1 MKRISEYTIR
11 GSILDNT
18 VKRLLLDDGRF
29 DTGYVVE
36 SFLLY
41 PEDPTASNSE
51 VYGCLATIAQT
62 ATSDWNAAL
71 NTQIGWSST
80 RTDGAYGV
88 AAPFQALDPDNL
100 IIQDLFLYANDGTGS
115 SSAVINYLI
124 KLVKY
129 EFPEARGALAMV
141 RNNSQGYD

>member
-1 MKRISEYTIR
+1 MKKIGDYTIR
-11 GSILDNT
+11 GSLVDDT
-18 VKRLLLDDGRF
+18 VKRLLLDDGKF
-29 DTGYVVE
+29 NTGYVVE

-41 PEDPTASNSE
+41 PERPNVANSE
-51 VYGCLATIAQT
+51 VYGCLATIPGT
-62 ATSDWNAAL
+62 ATSDWNAGL

-80 RTDGAYGV
+80 RTDGAFGV

-100 IIQDLFLYANDGTGS
+100 IIQDLYLYANDGTGS
-115 SSAVINYLI
+115 ATAVINYLI

-141 RNNSQGYD
+141 RNNSQGY